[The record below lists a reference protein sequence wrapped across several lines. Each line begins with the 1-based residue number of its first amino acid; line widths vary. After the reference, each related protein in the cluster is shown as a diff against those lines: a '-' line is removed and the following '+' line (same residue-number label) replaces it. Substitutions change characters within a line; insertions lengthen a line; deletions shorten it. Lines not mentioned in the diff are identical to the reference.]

1 MALGASQWE
10 ICSMMLKRGMRP
22 VVLGLGAGVLTA
34 VGATR
39 LMTSLLFEVRALDP
53 VTFLAAPLLLAL
65 VAALAC
71 YLPARRAGRLDPMD
85 ALRYE

>member
-1 MALGASQWE
+1 MPERAVFGNVDATITNGQLLLRQ
-10 ICSMMLKRGMRP
+10 P
-22 VVLGLGAGVLTA
+22 LGAGVLTA